1 MIRGVAQETRAAMRF
16 LTTRHYTA
24 PGVESLQA
32 RQWTGWATDRGHP
45 AFAIASTTTT
55 RSIFPIG
62 RGVKNRGVG
71 FQAAKAVGNSVLG
84 FGPRPRL
91 LYRVDGI
98 DRVASGRK
106 GEPVCHLAD
115 YIRRTY
121 PRAELIAVNTP
132 LHGLEVD
139 RTGAFKKQRKFTP
152 EQVAKSRKRPK
163 RRKAAAIALQG
174 EVARLWHPPSRDAG
188 PVRYLAGA
196 AAAKHVQ
203 DHPSQPRM
211 HWKPP
216 TPEPRPVAVPQEWKP
231 RLWSDPAMTW
241 AVIRGREFEF
251 EGIPPRPSGSVKKGQ
266 ESDLQP
272 LDGSDMRGKI
282 Q

>member
-1 MIRGVAQETRAAMRF
+1 MRRGVAQETRAAMRF
-16 LTTRHYTA
+16 LTTRHYTV

-45 AFAIASTTTT
+45 AFAIAATTTT

-62 RGVKNRGVG
+62 RGVENRGV
-71 FQAAKAVGNSVLG
+71 AKRAEKAVANSVLG
-84 FGPRPRL
+84 FGKRPRL
-91 LYRVDGI
+91 LYRLPDGT

-139 RTGAFKKQRKFTP
+139 RTGAFKKQRTFTP
-152 EQVAKSRKRPK
+152 EQLAKPKKRPK
-163 RRKAAAIALQG
+163 RRRAAAIALQG
-174 EVARLWHPPSRDAG
+174 EVARFWYPSSIEAG

-203 DHPSQPRM
+203 AHPSQPRLD
-211 HWKPP
+211 WKPP
-216 TPEPRPVAVPQEWKP
+216 TPEPRPVPVPRVWRP
-231 RLWSDPAMTW
+231 RLWSDPATTW
-241 AVIRGREFEF
+241 AMVKGGEFEF
-251 EGIPPRPSGSVKKGQ
+251 ESVSPCLPGSPKKASETIDATVRQ
-266 ESDLQP
+266 
-272 LDGSDMRGKI
+272 
-282 Q
+282 